1 MFRRFCNDERGFAFI
16 FFLLT
21 LPAFVGIALIVIDIG
36 RANNLHYDIQ
46 KSVDSLALAGAAE
59 LDGSPTAIIRADAAI
74 TGLLVNRSRFSD
86 GGDVTINMANVSRRY
101 LTDIPASDNTP
112 IDASYT
118 TTNPLLA
125 VFVEVTANPQ
135 PYSTIFP
142 IQIGATSQPLDI
154 GGQAVAGFTSGV
166 CDYTP
171 MFICNPYENEP
182 GGISIEDVIHDT
194 ALQRKQIELRQQGGG
209 SSQAFAGN
217 FGFLESPTSTNQ
229 GANGLR
235 EMFAGVNPPACFS
248 GRGVL
253 IKPGF
258 KATVTDAVNVRFDIY
273 DGPMNS
279 NKNDSNY
286 RPARNVRK
294 GYDYTGGNEC
304 NSNPSTV
311 ATDFMSL
318 PRDANFVDI
327 QGGAIG
333 DGIWDFDGYWGVN
346 FNHGATP
353 IAAPNGWSNANL
365 PTRYEVYRY
374 EVDNN
379 LMASLS
385 VGGEDGA
392 PGCYSQSPT
401 TLSDD
406 PDRRLVYGAIL
417 DCEALEAEGKIS
429 GSHQEPLPVRAFG
442 SFFLTEALEKGLGS
456 LPGEHDNQTFRV
468 ELTDLTGPDGDGSLD
483 DFQRNEAVIYR

>member
-1 MFRRFCNDERGFAFI
+1 MFRRFLEDERGFAFI
-16 FFLLT
+16 FFLMSM
-21 LPAFVGIALIVIDIG
+21 PAFVGIALIVIDIG
-36 RANNLHYDIQ
+36 RVNNLHYDLQ

-59 LDGSPTAIIRADAAI
+59 LDGSPTSITRANAAI

-86 GGDVTINMANVSRRY
+86 NGDVTVNAANVTWRFLKS
-101 LTDIPASDNTP
+101 IPADDDTP
-112 IDASYT
+112 IDNSHNFTDWTDAI
-118 TTNPLLA
+118 
-125 VFVEVTANPQ
+125 FVEVTANPQ

-142 IQIGATSQPLDI
+142 VGNASQTLNVGA
-154 GGQAVAGFTSGV
+154 QAVAGFTSGV
-166 CDYTP
+166 CDFMP

-182 GGISIEDVIHDT
+182 GGIKLEDVLNDP

-229 GANGLR
+229 GADGLR
-235 EMFAGVNPPACFS
+235 EMFATIKPPACFD

-258 KATVTDAVNVRFDIY
+258 KATVTDALNVRFDIY

-286 RPARNVRK
+286 RPAENVRK
-294 GYDYTGGNEC
+294 GYEQTGGNEC
-304 NSNPSTV
+304 NSDPSVV
-311 ATDFMSL
+311 ATDFMPL
-318 PRDANFVDI
+318 PRDNNFTDM

-333 DGIWDFDGYWGVN
+333 DGFWDFDSYWAVN
-346 FNHGATP
+346 FDHSTGGHTP
-353 IAAPNGWSNANL
+353 IAVPNGWSNVD
-365 PTRYEVYRY
+365 PPSRYDVYRY
-374 EVDNN
+374 EVDNG
-379 LMASLS
+379 LMSSTS

-392 PGCYSQSPT
+392 PGCYT
-401 TLSDD
+401 GGTLNDD
-406 PDRRLVYGAIL
+406 PDRRIIYGAIL

-442 SFFLTEALEKGLGS
+442 SFFVTEALEKGLGS

-468 ELTDLTGPDGDGSLD
+468 ELVDLTGPDGDGSLD